1 MSKPNAT
8 NKAPSDAPGADAGA
22 TNQPAPGADAG
33 LPASGSENLNPGSG
47 TEPPPLN
54 ADGAKG
60 PETAMDGLAAGQG
73 TDGLATTSAAAPA
86 PVLGSAPAKP
96 NEPTLTEL
104 QAAALALRGDGTPVS
119 RSAALGWV
127 VGKKV
132 WITATQSYQVCPMSN
147 TAFNPGVPVRAVL
160 NPWMIAQV
168 DKEIPLLG
176 PMPKDED
183 DEDSL

>member
-1 MSKPNAT
+1 MSKPNVT
-8 NKAPSDAPGADAGA
+8 NKPASDAPGADADGTKQPDTGA
-22 TNQPAPGADAG
+22 GV
-33 LPASGSENLNPGSG
+33 PASGAENPNPGSG

-54 ADGAKG
+54 VDGAQAG
-60 PETAMDGLAAGQG
+60 PATVLEGASVANAGLALVLEPP
-73 TDGLATTSAAAPA
+73 TPSA
-86 PVLGSAPAKP
+86 PVLGSAPPKP

-119 RSAALGWV
+119 RSAALGWT

-168 DKEIPLLG
+168 DKEVPLLG
-176 PMPKDED
+176 PIPKDQD